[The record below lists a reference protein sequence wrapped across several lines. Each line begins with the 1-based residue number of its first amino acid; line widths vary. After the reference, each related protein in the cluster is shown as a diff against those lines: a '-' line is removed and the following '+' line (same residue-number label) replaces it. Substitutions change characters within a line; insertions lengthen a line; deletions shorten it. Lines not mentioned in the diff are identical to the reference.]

1 MTERR
6 RLRKAHHYYEPALTI
21 TTSASP
27 EASLD
32 TLVAGLVAAKAD
44 LVRRDHGSA
53 TLQLGSFLRS
63 WIFSDTML
71 LDVVR
76 PLRTWGMR
84 ATVDLRVLDVA
95 PPTQVRVALTK
106 VDQYRETVP
115 YVLAAVDVAAQV
127 LRDRDF
133 VTEVGEVEH
142 GP

>member
-1 MTERR
+1 MRERR
-6 RLRKAHHYYEPALTI
+6 RLRQAHHYDKPALTV
-21 TTSASP
+21 TTAASP
-27 EASLD
+27 EAALD
-32 TLVAGLVAAKAD
+32 TLVTALVAAKAE

-84 ATVDLRVLDVA
+84 ATVDLRVLDTA
-95 PPTQVRVALTK
+95 SPTQVRVALTK
-106 VDQYRETVP
+106 VDEHRETIP
-115 YVLAAVDVAAQV
+115 HVLAAVDVAARM
-127 LRDRDF
+127 LWDHDF